1 MGISSSPLQYNVFVS
16 GGCDALAKIWD
27 TRNSEMCRTFSGH
40 ESDINSVD
48 FFGDG
53 MAFCTGDYSFL
64 PLLPLLPLPP
74 SFVVADLHFT
84 NSPPPPAPD
93 CILQVPTTLRADSTT
108 LVLPPK

>member
-27 TRNSEMCRTFSGH
+27 TRNSGMCRTFSGH

-53 MAFCTGDYSFL
+53 MAFCTGDC
-64 PLLPLLPLPP
+64 P
-74 SFVVADLHFT
+74 S
-84 NSPPPPAPD
+84 SPPP
-93 CILQVPTTLRADSTT
+93 LTS
-108 LVLPPK
+108 LPPRLCLSSTY